1 MNNFIECY
9 PRALSQ
15 EQCNSIINTFKHDKN
30 KKLGRLGGRVDHSLK
45 HSTDSRC
52 RFTDSESISGDWS
65 YHPKHIKYNQLLYPA
80 LIGGLQLYTGTYEFM
95 MELSSWRIYNGYN
108 IQYYGE
114 GQGYKVLH
122 CEHENHANAMY
133 RILAW
138 MFYLNDAQS
147 GTYFP
152 HQDITLT
159 PKAGDL
165 WIWPAFW
172 THAHRGVTPNV
183 GDKYIATGWCE
194 FASKNWLA
202 DMKNQMK

>member
-9 PRALSQ
+9 PRTLSQ
-15 EQCNSIINTFKHDKN
+15 EQCNNIIHEFHRDKN
-30 KKLGRLGGRVDHSLK
+30 KEVGSLGGRVDHSLK
-45 HSTDSRC
+45 HSIDIKC
-52 RFTDSESISGDWS
+52 RFAEGNAIEDEWTYRSQF
-65 YHPKHIKYNQLLYPA
+65 KQYNQLIYPA
-80 LIGGLQLYTGTYEFM
+80 LTSGLQLYTGKYEFM

-114 GQGYKVLH
+114 GGGYKVLH
-122 CEHENHANAMY
+122 CEHENHAKAMY

-152 HQDITLT
+152 HQDVILT

-165 WIWPAFW
+165 WVWPAFW

-183 GDKYIATGWCE
+183 GDKWIATGWCE
-194 FASKNWLA
+194 FDSPTGLSFG
-202 DMKNQMK
+202 

>member
-9 PRALSQ
+9 SHALSSN
-15 EQCNSIINTFKHDKN
+15 QCNTIIREFHNDKHKE
-30 KKLGRLGGRVDHSLK
+30 KGSLGGRVDLALK
-45 HSTDSRC
+45 QSIDIRC
-52 RFTDSESISGDWS
+52 RFAQGDAIQDDWT
-65 YHPKHIKYNQLLYPA
+65 YRTQFKQYNQLIYPA
-80 LIGGLQLYTGTYEFM
+80 LIGGLQLYTGKYEFM

-108 IQYYGE
+108 IQYYGD
-114 GQGYKVLH
+114 GGGYKVLH
-122 CEHENHANAMY
+122 CEHENDANAMY

-138 MFYLNDAQS
+138 MFYLNDAQC

-159 PKAGDL
+159 PKEGDL

-172 THAHRGVTPNV
+172 THAHRGITPNI

-194 FASKNWLA
+194 FDSPTGLRFN
-202 DMKNQMK
+202 

>member
-9 PRALSQ
+9 PQALSQ
-15 EQCNSIINTFKHDKN
+15 EHCNHIIHEFKRDRN
-30 KKLGRLGGRVDHSLK
+30 KKLGRLGGRVDHKLK
-45 HSTDSRC
+45 HSTDIRC
-52 RFTDSESISGDWS
+52 RFAEGHAIEGDWS
-65 YHPKHIKYNQLLYPA
+65 YRAKFKRYNQLIYPA
-80 LIGGLQLYTGTYEFM
+80 LINKLQLYTGKYTFM
-95 MELSSWRIYNGYN
+95 NELSSWRVSNGYN
-108 IQYYGE
+108 IQYYDE

-122 CEHENHANAMY
+122 CEHENQGYAMY

-147 GTYFP
+147 GTYFSQ
-152 HQDITLT
+152 QDITLT

-165 WIWPAFW
+165 WVWPAFW

-194 FASKNWLA
+194 FSSPNTLV
-202 DMKNQMK
+202 DMKMQMK

>member
-9 PRALSQ
+9 PQALSQ
-15 EQCNSIINTFKHDKN
+15 ERCNNIIHEFKRDNNKN
-30 KKLGRLGGRVDHSLK
+30 QGKLGGRVDHALK
-45 HSTDSRC
+45 HSTDIRC
-52 RFTDSESISGDWS
+52 RFAEGRF
-65 YHPKHIKYNQLLYPA
+65 KQYNNIIYPA
-80 LIGGLQLYTGTYEFM
+80 LVSGLQLYTGTYEFM

-138 MFYLNDAQS
+138 MIYLNDAQS

-159 PKAGDL
+159 PKEGDL
-165 WIWPAFW
+165 WVWPAFW
-172 THAHRGVTPNV
+172 THAHRGITPNI

-194 FASKNWLA
+194 FDSPTGLRFN
-202 DMKNQMK
+202 